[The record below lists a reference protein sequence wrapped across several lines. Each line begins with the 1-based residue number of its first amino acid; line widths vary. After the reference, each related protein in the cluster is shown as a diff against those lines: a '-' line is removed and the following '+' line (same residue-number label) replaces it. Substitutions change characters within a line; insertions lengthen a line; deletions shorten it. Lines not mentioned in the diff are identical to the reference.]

1 MQCVLAFS
9 LELKEVGVAS
19 QRDASIPDPT
29 GVFASRNPGEDWSEE
44 RIAVD
49 VNRWGSH
56 ALAYLLHSRLVA
68 FADRVVILG
77 RLGGLRQLRW
87 QAQFI
92 KRFRNHCGHILIAL
106 VVNTAA
112 HSCVE

>member
-9 LELKEVGVAS
+9 LELKEVGVAG
-19 QRDASIPDPT
+19 QRDAGIPDPT

-49 VNRWGSH
+49 LNRWGSH
-56 ALAYLLHSRLVA
+56 ALAYLLHSRVVA

-77 RLGGLRQLRW
+77 RLGGLR
-87 QAQFI
+87 APAAGPNSSA
-92 KRFRNHCGHILIAL
+92 RNHCGPVVIAL

-112 HSCVE
+112 HSGVER